1 MQLANTSYQ
10 GIYIFAGTATTTAP
24 FVADASQPS
33 GVAYNGNS
41 GTNTVEIGTG
51 RSVTVN
57 IPGNQM
63 FQGAGGDVM
72 NSLQQLVT
80 ALQSGDTTA
89 IGSAT
94 TQLRTAFNYVTQQRV
109 FYGNAVDQLN
119 DNQTFLQSEKVSL
132 SSQEN
137 DLVGVDL
144 SKAATDLSQAEITH
158 QAALAAAAKVS
169 QNTLLDYLK

>member
-1 MQLANTSYQ
+1 
-10 GIYIFAGTATTTAP
+10 
-24 FVADASQPS
+24 
-33 GVAYNGNS
+33 
-41 GTNTVEIGTG
+41 
-51 RSVTVN
+51 
-57 IPGNQM
+57 M